1 MSYDP
6 FYHVRVRSIDLT
18 LWCCGPNCEREV
30 QGIEIYQDGLELLGD
45 VVAQIELDNGWE
57 NGMCPE
63 CFGEAELEA
72 FSFLK
77 IDWDTN

>member
-6 FYHVRVRSIDLT
+6 FYHIRVRTVDMT
-18 LWCCGPNCEREV
+18 LRCCGNNCEREI
-30 QGIEIYQDGLELLGD
+30 QGVEINDDGLELLGD

-57 NGMCPE
+57 DGLCGE